1 MCNAH
6 PPHHHHPDKRY
17 SGWTTGPTSHPS
29 FGRTRPMSLR
39 WLSPYMPCNSNSWHV
54 FSQVTRVFRLSMN
67 TIQNM
72 MGTLQGI
79 QVKSPLRHQCHPHCH
94 EVNHNHQKQKQH
106 QHQHPHW
113 WNYHDLDQ
121 VRAEAYVTDYFY
133 NNTQKGWCETRII
146 NNTLDLRLEWWQSL

>member
-1 MCNAH
+1 MHIPPTTTILTKDTQGEQLDLPHIRALDAH
-6 PPHHHHPDKRY
+6 GLCHWGDCHHICHVIAD
-17 SGWTTGPTSHPS
+17 
-29 FGRTRPMSLR
+29 
-39 WLSPYMPCNSNSWHV
+39 SNSWHV

-94 EVNHNHQKQKQH
+94 EVNHNHQKQKHHHRHH
-106 QHQHPHW
+106 QHW